1 MQDFV
6 IGQRWISAAELQLGL
21 GMVIE
26 IEHRTVSIV
35 FPATGET
42 RIYARAD
49 APLTRVK
56 FRVGDW
62 VEKQDGDLLRIL
74 ELTET
79 NGLIVYRCENE
90 QGNEI
95 DLPEGRLSNFL
106 QLNQPG

>member
-42 RIYARAD
+42 RIYARALM
-49 APLTRVK
+49 PR
-56 FRVGDW
+56 
-62 VEKQDGDLLRIL
+62 
-74 ELTET
+74 
-79 NGLIVYRCENE
+79 
-90 QGNEI
+90 
-95 DLPEGRLSNFL
+95 
-106 QLNQPG
+106 